1 MARARM
7 GFLPLL
13 AAVMVAA
20 GVGAAQADTQ
30 QVVATVNLSGFT
42 NNSIVTGFESSDVF
56 DGYHSCST
64 GSNSNCSATNS
75 YGAIPK
81 NIGNMLCLPSGVSYS
96 ISSSCQ
102 SLIDSGKSNSCQ
114 KNSASGRCGGNA
126 IYPVCNYRTVDNT
139 SVKPTWTWNLS
150 ISNGVVQVN
159 CSQSNYQGYTQ

>member
-1 MARARM
+1 LRDREH
-7 GFLPLL
+7 
-13 AAVMVAA
+13 
-20 GVGAAQADTQ
+20 VGCT
-30 QVVATVNLSGFT
+30 
-42 NNSIVTGFESSDVF
+42 
-56 DGYHSCST
+56 
-64 GSNSNCSATNS
+64 ATNS
-75 YGAIPK
+75 YGSIPK

-139 SVKPTWTWNLS
+139 SVKPTWTWSLG

-159 CSQSNYQGYTQ
+159 CSQSNYQGYSQ